1 MLRSKAEEVQRV
13 LTLRR
18 DEEGKPLL
26 HTSGQAVRVEDQ
38 AGNASWVPVADL
50 PEALPASER
59 AEVAAAVA
67 AAGAPPAA
75 ADQRPP
81 VIADSDIP
89 ALAAAGVPVAVRG
102 ASTGQGPAESRVTGQ
117 SGNGGPGNQRTGA
130 AADPV
135 ILDAQRRQAQARA
148 RAEEAKAEEAES
160 KRELM
165 RKRVYEDRA
174 RGGDGSGRQGPA
186 VSGNLGY
193 RSEEADRG
201 LQEARLRRQIAEE
214 EAAAALAEAEAV
226 QARIASGHLDRQ
238 VRRKV
243 EGTRGLQLFWLG
255 ALGYFV
261 GTVAGNVAGA
271 GVGFTMLLGIAGAWF
286 LVWGR
291 LRRVAAEAR
300 LLEARTEREEA
311 RRVYEQRR
319 REAGCRGPEA
329 EG

>member
-1 MLRSKAEEVQRV
+1 MLK
-13 LTLRR
+13 LRR

-67 AAGAPPAA
+67 AIGAPPAA
-75 ADQRPP
+75 ERPP
-81 VIADSDIP
+81 VIRDEDLP

-102 ASTGQGPAESRVTGQ
+102 GATGQVPAESRATGLP
-117 SGNGGPGNQRTGA
+117 GNGGPGNQRTGA
-130 AADPV
+130 IDDPV
-135 ILDAQRRQAQARA
+135 ILEARREQAKARA
-148 RAEEAKAEEAES
+148 RAEVAKADEAEA
-160 KRELM
+160 KRELV
-165 RKRVYEDRA
+165 RRRVYEDRA

-193 RSEEADRG
+193 RSEEADRA
-201 LQEARLRRQIAEE
+201 LQEARQRRQIAEE

-226 QARIASGHLDRQ
+226 QARIASGHLERQ

-243 EGTRGLQLFWLG
+243 EGIRGLQLFWLG
-255 ALGYFV
+255 FLGWFV
-261 GTVAGNVAGA
+261 GTVAGSTFGAGA
-271 GVGFTMLLGIAGAWF
+271 GVTVLLGVAGAWL

-291 LRRVAAEAR
+291 LRRVAVEAR
-300 LLEARTEREEA
+300 LLEARAEREDR
-311 RRVYEQRR
+311 RRVYEERR
-319 REAGCRGPEA
+319 RAAGCRGPEA
-329 EG
+329 ES